1 MELQPQFRGV
11 TSPVLEPVP
20 APSHHWLAQ
29 VATHIPLGSNPSSCC
44 KASNEAAGRPEQSHV
59 ATRGSRNSWGS
70 KPMICQHE
78 SDVTNKHGWRW
89 WYWHTTSHSWSMVSE
104 RKYHG
109 TNMNKPRKICWV
121 HVFIVC
127 ENRCWSLFMLGD
139 VWWCHVCHCFLVFKI
154 FQDGIQPT
162 KWGKT
167 TINHPPNHHIW
178 VL

>member
-89 WYWHTTSHSWSMVSE
+89 WYWHTTSHSWSWSPKENIMEQTWTNQEKYVGSMCSLCVKTVVDLCSCWVMYGDVMFVTAFWFSRSFKMVS
-104 RKYHG
+104 
-109 TNMNKPRKICWV
+109 NQLSWV
-121 HVFIVC
+121 
-127 ENRCWSLFMLGD
+127 
-139 VWWCHVCHCFLVFKI
+139 K
-154 FQDGIQPT
+154 QQ
-162 KWGKT
+162 
-167 TINHPPNHHIW
+167 
-178 VL
+178 